1 MMELHRDD
9 EAVSAAIATVL
20 LFGGVISIISLMMV
34 TMIPVIEELEGSV
47 ERHDMAAQ
55 MTQFN
60 QQTATLSEQGMPGD
74 VVTQEFVP
82 VDGALSWDVM
92 RSGMW
97 YSTTWE
103 EDHSF
108 RIRDALDF
116 DDMLKIRHPE
126 STTSTACFS
135 DLRLGPD
142 RPYHYTAPT
151 WAESVIFTTKPGLSF
166 PLGPIDVDVLR
177 DGEVQETAELF
188 VDDVQQWSFDN
199 ADWSLESSQELV
211 VHWLRG
217 GEGTTEARPTD
228 ANADGLG
235 RSWALPLPAGTSH
248 INIVAEE
255 LLMVHGNGLFGDFTE
270 VALPSELL
278 NVKTKWNKTLELST
292 AQVVHITTTT
302 NAQLMLSI
310 GDTLG
315 SATWKSLTGS
325 IHGTSFIPP
334 TQDGYLL
341 LSNPN
346 DEAATVTWRG
356 SGVTIDEKSSYS
368 VAWPPLEL
376 DGASNLQSDLPI
388 SVTWTSSSSPIGVFE
403 LGAAD
408 TGMESGLMF
417 NSNHSNT
424 YNLELRSN
432 GEQSTLNISTL
443 TENETVLN
451 RGESLR
457 IPINGEA
464 IEVETVKGHG
474 IYALVESGTI
484 GLEESLHDGARRC
497 VSIDITASGWVDV
510 SMPWSSMGGR
520 SIIDLQE
527 AWRSG
532 TYPASLHIELYG
544 LIVEEPYTPIGSAW
558 VMQISRFVYEFESSV
573 TGMEVA
579 MSGGAVVTNHPE
591 FNPTVLAPPADRG
604 GPGPRFAA
612 TIPALHPTSDSAV
625 GGGVLSME
633 VTLTKRT
640 SLASDVAYEVRRG
653 WAEPYGKAIAQSSTD
668 GLEGSEDWTIY
679 PGRLDLLN
687 DYVGWVP
694 DPGFGTVESVW
705 HTAGQPIQFSL
716 QISTLD
722 AHVSEVIA

>member
-1 MMELHRDD
+1 
-9 EAVSAAIATVL
+9 
-20 LFGGVISIISLMMV
+20 
-34 TMIPVIEELEGSV
+34 
-47 ERHDMAAQ
+47 
-55 MTQFN
+55 
-60 QQTATLSEQGMPGD
+60 
-74 VVTQEFVP
+74 
-82 VDGALSWDVM
+82 
-92 RSGMW
+92 
-97 YSTTWE
+97 
-103 EDHSF
+103 
-108 RIRDALDF
+108 
-116 DDMLKIRHPE
+116 
-126 STTSTACFS
+126 
-135 DLRLGPD
+135 
-142 RPYHYTAPT
+142 
-151 WAESVIFTTKPGLSF
+151 
-166 PLGPIDVDVLR
+166 
-177 DGEVQETAELF
+177 
-188 VDDVQQWSFDN
+188 
-199 ADWSLESSQELV
+199 
-211 VHWLRG
+211 
-217 GEGTTEARPTD
+217 
-228 ANADGLG
+228 
-235 RSWALPLPAGTSH
+235 
-248 INIVAEE
+248 
-255 LLMVHGNGLFGDFTE
+255 
-270 VALPSELL
+270 
-278 NVKTKWNKTLELST
+278 
-292 AQVVHITTTT
+292 
-302 NAQLMLSI
+302 MLSI

-315 SATWKSLTGS
+315 STTWKSLTGS

-334 TQDGYLL
+334 TQDGFLL

-443 TENETVLN
+443 AENETVLN

-532 TYPASLHIELYG
+532 TYPASMHIELYG
-544 LIVEEPYTPIGSAW
+544 LIVEEPFTPIGSAW

>member
-278 NVKTKWNKTLELST
+278 NVKTKWNKTLELNT

-315 SATWKSLTGS
+315 STTWKSLTGS

-376 DGASNLQSDLPI
+376 DGASNLQSDLPV
-388 SVTWTSSSSPIGVFE
+388 SVSWTSSSSPIGVFE

-417 NSNHSNT
+417 NSNHSNI

-443 TENETVLN
+443 AENETVLN

-457 IPINGEA
+457 IPVNGEA
-464 IEVETVKGHG
+464 IHVDTIKGHG

-484 GLEESLHDGARRC
+484 GLQEGLHDGARRC
-497 VSIDITASGWVDV
+497 VSIGITASGWVDV

-520 SIIDLQE
+520 SVIDLQE

-532 TYPASLHIELYG
+532 TYPASLNIELYG

>member
-1 MMELHRDD
+1 MEFHRNE

-47 ERHDMAAQ
+47 ERHDMTAQ

-60 QQTATLSEQGMPGD
+60 QQTTTLSEQGMPGD
-74 VVTQEFVP
+74 VVSQEFVP

-97 YSTTWE
+97 YSSTWE

-126 STTSTACFS
+126 STSSTACFS

-142 RPYHYTAPT
+142 RPHQYTAPS
-151 WAESVIFTTKPGLSF
+151 WSDSVIITTKPGLSF
-166 PLGPIDVDVLR
+166 PLGPINVNVLR
-177 DGEVQETAELF
+177 DGEVQDTAELF
-188 VDDVQQWSFDN
+188 VDDVQQWDFDN
-199 ADWSLESSQELV
+199 SDWSIESSQELV
-211 VHWLRG
+211 VYWLRG

-228 ANADGLG
+228 ANADGHG
-235 RSWALPLPAGTSH
+235 RSWALPLPAGIH
-248 INIVAEE
+248 NLNIVSEE
-255 LLMVHGNGLFGDFTE
+255 LLMVHGNGFFGDFTE
-270 VALPSELL
+270 VALPSDLVS
-278 NVKTKWNKTLELST
+278 VKTKWNKTLNITT
-292 AQVVHITTTT
+292 AQVVHITTTAD
-302 NAQLMLSI
+302 AQLMLSI
-310 GDTLG
+310 DG
-315 SATWKSLTGS
+315 SQGSTTWKSLTGS

-334 TQDGYLL
+334 TEDGYLL

-346 DEAATVTWRG
+346 EESATVSWRG
-356 SGVTIDEKSSYS
+356 SGATIDGKSSYS
-368 VAWPPLEL
+368 IAWPPLTL
-376 DGASNLQSDLPI
+376 DGASSLSSDAPI
-388 SVTWTSSSSPIGVFE
+388 SVTWTSSLSPIGVFE
-403 LGAAD
+403 LGATD
-408 TGMESGLMF
+408 TGMESGLVMHTNTS
-417 NSNHSNT
+417 NSL
-424 YNLELRSN
+424 NLEIRSN
-432 GEQSTLNISTL
+432 GEQSILNISTL
-443 TENETVLN
+443 VENETVLN
-451 RGESLR
+451 RGESLTV
-457 IPINGEA
+457 PVNGE
-464 IEVETVKGHG
+464 EVTVTTVKGHG
-474 IYALVESGTI
+474 IYALAEQGDI
-484 GLEESLHDGARRC
+484 GLHQSIHDGARRC
-497 VSIDITASGWVDV
+497 VSIGVTASGWVDLT
-510 SMPWSSMGGR
+510 MPWPSMGGR
-520 SIIDLQE
+520 SIIDLQD

-532 TYPASLHIELYG
+532 AYPASLHIELYG

-591 FNPTVLAPPADRG
+591 FNPTVIVPPADRG

-653 WAEPYGKAIAQSSTD
+653 WAEPYGRAIAQSSTD
-668 GLEGSEDWTIY
+668 GLAASEDWTIY
-679 PGRLDLLN
+679 PGRMDLLS

-694 DPGFGTVESVW
+694 DPGFGTVEAVW

-716 QISTLD
+716 QISNLD

>member
-199 ADWSLESSQELV
+199 ADWTLESSQELV

-292 AQVVHITTTT
+292 PQVVHITTTT

-315 SATWKSLTGS
+315 SSTWKSLTGS

-356 SGVTIDEKSSYS
+356 SGFTIDEKSSYS

-443 TENETVLN
+443 TENETILN

-464 IEVETVKGHG
+464 IEVDTVKGHG

-484 GLEESLHDGARRC
+484 GLQESLHDGARRC

-520 SIIDLQE
+520 SVIDLQE
-527 AWRSG
+527 AWQSG
-532 TYPASLHIELYG
+532 TYPASLNIELYG
-544 LIVEEPYTPIGSAW
+544 LIVEEPYTPIGSDW

>member
-1 MMELHRDD
+1 MELHRDD

-199 ADWSLESSQELV
+199 ADWTLESSQELV

-464 IEVETVKGHG
+464 IEVDTVKGHG

-484 GLEESLHDGARRC
+484 GLQESLHDGARRC

-544 LIVEEPYTPIGSAW
+544 LIVEEPFTPIGSAW

>member
-1 MMELHRDD
+1 MELHRDD

-199 ADWSLESSQELV
+199 ADWSLESSQELI

-217 GEGTTEARPTD
+217 EKGTTEARPTD

-302 NAQLMLSI
+302 NAQLMLST
-310 GDTLG
+310 GDTQG

-341 LSNPN
+341 LNNPN
-346 DEAATVTWRG
+346 HEAVTVTWRG

-376 DGASNLQSDLPI
+376 DGASNLQSNLPI

-408 TGMESGLMF
+408 TGMESGLIF
-417 NSNHSNT
+417 NSNHSSSF
-424 YNLELRSN
+424 NLELRTN

-443 TENETVLN
+443 SENETVLN

-457 IPINGEA
+457 IPVNGEA
-464 IEVETVKGHG
+464 IEVNTIEGHG
-474 IYALVESGTI
+474 IYALAESGTI
-484 GLEESLHDGARRC
+484 GLEESLHDGERRC

-544 LIVEEPYTPIGSAW
+544 LIVEEPYTPIGGAW

>member
-1 MMELHRDD
+1 MMELHRND

-60 QQTATLSEQGMPGD
+60 QQTTTLSEQGMPGD

-82 VDGALSWDVM
+82 VDGALSWDVV

-116 DDMLKIRHPE
+116 DDKLKIRHPE

-151 WAESVIFTTKPGLSF
+151 WAESVILTTKPGLTF

-177 DGEVQETAELF
+177 DGEVQNTAELF
-188 VDDVQQWSFDN
+188 VDDVLQWSFDI

-228 ANADGLG
+228 ANANGLG
-235 RSWALPLPAGTSH
+235 RTWALPLPAGTSEL
-248 INIVAEE
+248 NIVAEE
-255 LLMVHGNGLFGDFTE
+255 LFMVHGNGLFGDFSE
-270 VALPSELL
+270 VALPSELV
-278 NVKTKWNKTLELST
+278 NVKTKWNKTLELNT

-310 GDTLG
+310 DDTVG

-346 DEAATVTWRG
+346 DESATVTWRG

-376 DGASNLQSDLPI
+376 DGASNLQSNVPI
-388 SVTWTSSSSPIGVFE
+388 SVTWSSSSSPVGVFE
-403 LGAAD
+403 LGATD

-417 NSNHSNT
+417 NSNNSNT
-424 YNLELRSN
+424 YNLELRTN
-432 GEQSTLNISTL
+432 GGQSTLNISTL
-443 TENETVLN
+443 SENETVLN

-457 IPINGEA
+457 LPVNGQA
-464 IEVETVKGHG
+464 IEVNTIKGHG
-474 IYALVESGTI
+474 IYALVESGSV
-484 GLEESLHDGARRC
+484 GLQESLHDGARRC
-497 VSIDITASGWVDV
+497 VPIDVTASGWVDI
-510 SMPWSSMGGR
+510 SMPWPSMGGR
-520 SIIDLQE
+520 SIVDLQE

-579 MSGGAVVTNHPE
+579 MSGGAVLTNHPE

-640 SLASDVAYEVRRG
+640 SLTSDVAYEVRRG

>member
-177 DGEVQETAELF
+177 NEEVQETAELF

-278 NVKTKWNKTLELST
+278 NVKTKWNKTLELNT

-334 TQDGYLL
+334 TQDGYVL

-346 DEAATVTWRG
+346 DESATVTWRG

-417 NSNHSNT
+417 NSNHSNI

-443 TENETVLN
+443 AENETVLN

-457 IPINGEA
+457 IPVNGEA
-464 IEVETVKGHG
+464 LDVDTIKGHG

-484 GLEESLHDGARRC
+484 GLQESLHDGARRC

-532 TYPASLHIELYG
+532 TYPASLHVELYG

-558 VMQISRFVYEFESSV
+558 VMQISRFVYGFESSV

>member
-1 MMELHRDD
+1 MMELHRNN

-60 QQTATLSEQGMPGD
+60 RQTTTLSEQGMPGD

-82 VDGALSWDVM
+82 VDGALSWDVV

-151 WAESVIFTTKPGLSF
+151 WAESVILTTKPGLTF

-177 DGEVQETAELF
+177 DGEVQNTAELF

-217 GEGTTEARPTD
+217 GEGTTEARPND

-235 RSWALPLPAGTSH
+235 RTWALPLPAGTSEL
-248 INIVAEE
+248 NIVAEE
-255 LLMVHGNGLFGDFTE
+255 LFMVHGNGLFGDFSE
-270 VALPSELL
+270 VALPSELV
-278 NVKTKWNKTLELST
+278 NVKTKWNKTLELNT

-310 GDTLG
+310 DDTVG

-346 DEAATVTWRG
+346 DESATVTWRG
-356 SGVTIDEKSSYS
+356 SGVTIDEKSSYT

-376 DGASNLQSDLPI
+376 DGASNLQSDVPI
-388 SVTWTSSSSPIGVFE
+388 SVTWSSSSSPVGVFE
-403 LGAAD
+403 LGATD

-417 NSNHSNT
+417 NSNNSNT
-424 YNLELRSN
+424 YNLELRTN
-432 GEQSTLNISTL
+432 GGQSTLNISTL
-443 TENETVLN
+443 SENETVLN

-457 IPINGEA
+457 LPVNGQA
-464 IEVETVKGHG
+464 IEVNTVKGHG
-474 IYALVESGTI
+474 IYALVESGSV
-484 GLEESLHDGARRC
+484 GLQESLHDGARRC
-497 VSIDITASGWVDV
+497 VSIDVTASGWVDV
-510 SMPWSSMGGR
+510 SMPWPSMGGR
-520 SIIDLQE
+520 SIVDLQK

-579 MSGGAVVTNHPE
+579 MSGGAVLTNHPE

-640 SLASDVAYEVRRG
+640 SLTSDVAYEVRRG

>member
-1 MMELHRDD
+1 MELHRDD

-199 ADWSLESSQELV
+199 ADWTLESSQELV

-544 LIVEEPYTPIGSAW
+544 LIVEEPFTPIGSAW

>member
-1 MMELHRDD
+1 MELHRDD

-108 RIRDALDF
+108 RIREALDF

-217 GEGTTEARPTD
+217 GEGATEARPTD

-278 NVKTKWNKTLELST
+278 NVETKWNKTLELNT

-315 SATWKSLTGS
+315 STTWKSLTGS

-334 TQDGYLL
+334 TQDGFLL

-376 DGASNLQSDLPI
+376 DGASNLQSDLPL

-417 NSNHSNT
+417 NSNHSNI

-443 TENETVLN
+443 AENETVLN

-464 IEVETVKGHG
+464 IEVDTVKGHG
-474 IYALVESGTI
+474 IYAQVEAGII
-484 GLEESLHDGARRC
+484 GLQEGLHDGARRC

-520 SIIDLQE
+520 SVIDLQE

-532 TYPASLHIELYG
+532 TYPASLNIELYG

>member
-1 MMELHRDD
+1 MELHRDD

-199 ADWSLESSQELV
+199 ADWTLESSQELV

-457 IPINGEA
+457 IPVNGEA
-464 IEVETVKGHG
+464 IEVDTIKGHG
-474 IYALVESGTI
+474 IYALFESGTI
-484 GLEESLHDGARRC
+484 GLQESLHDGARRC

-544 LIVEEPYTPIGSAW
+544 LIVEEPFTPIGSAW

>member
-1 MMELHRDD
+1 MELHRDE

-217 GEGTTEARPTD
+217 GEGATEARPTD

-278 NVKTKWNKTLELST
+278 NVETKWNKTLELNT

-315 SATWKSLTGS
+315 STTWKSLTGS

-334 TQDGYLL
+334 TQDGFLL

-376 DGASNLQSDLPI
+376 DGASNLQSDLPL

-417 NSNHSNT
+417 NSNHSNI

-443 TENETVLN
+443 EENETVLN

-457 IPINGEA
+457 IPVNGEA
-464 IEVETVKGHG
+464 IDVDTIKGHG
-474 IYALVESGTI
+474 IYAQVEAGII
-484 GLEESLHDGARRC
+484 GLQEGLHDGARRC

-520 SIIDLQE
+520 SVIDLQE

-532 TYPASLHIELYG
+532 TYPASLNIELYG

>member
-417 NSNHSNT
+417 NSNHSNI

-443 TENETVLN
+443 AENETVLN

-464 IEVETVKGHG
+464 IEVDTVKGHG

-484 GLEESLHDGARRC
+484 GLQESLHDGARRC

-532 TYPASLHIELYG
+532 TYPASMHIELYG
-544 LIVEEPYTPIGSAW
+544 LIVEEPFTPIGSAW

>member
-1 MMELHRDD
+1 MELHRND

-60 QQTATLSEQGMPGD
+60 QQTTTLSEQGMPGD

-82 VDGALSWDVM
+82 VDGALSWDVV

-116 DDMLKIRHPE
+116 DDKLKIRHPE

-151 WAESVIFTTKPGLSF
+151 WAESVILTTKPGLTF

-177 DGEVQETAELF
+177 DGEVQNTAELF
-188 VDDVQQWSFDN
+188 VDDVLQWSFDI

-235 RSWALPLPAGTSH
+235 RTWALPLPAGTSEL
-248 INIVAEE
+248 NIVAEE
-255 LLMVHGNGLFGDFTE
+255 LFMVHGNGLFGDFSE
-270 VALPSELL
+270 VALPSELV
-278 NVKTKWNKTLELST
+278 NVKTKWNKTLELNT

-310 GDTLG
+310 DDTVG

-346 DEAATVTWRG
+346 DEPATVTWRG

-376 DGASNLQSDLPI
+376 DGASNLQSNVPI
-388 SVTWTSSSSPIGVFE
+388 SVTWSSSSSPVGVFE
-403 LGAAD
+403 LGATD

-417 NSNHSNT
+417 NSNNSNT
-424 YNLELRSN
+424 YNLELRTN
-432 GEQSTLNISTL
+432 GGQSTLNISTL
-443 TENETVLN
+443 SENETVLN

-457 IPINGEA
+457 LPVNGQA
-464 IEVETVKGHG
+464 IEVNTIKGHG
-474 IYALVESGTI
+474 IYALVESGSV
-484 GLEESLHDGARRC
+484 GLQESLHEGARRC
-497 VSIDITASGWVDV
+497 VPIDVTASGWVDI
-510 SMPWSSMGGR
+510 SMPWPSMGGR
-520 SIIDLQE
+520 SIVDLQE

-579 MSGGAVVTNHPE
+579 MSGGAVLTNHPE

-640 SLASDVAYEVRRG
+640 SLTSDVAYEVRRG

>member
-199 ADWSLESSQELV
+199 ADWTLESSQELV

-235 RSWALPLPAGTSH
+235 RSWALPLPEGTSH

-278 NVKTKWNKTLELST
+278 NVKTKWNKTFELST

-464 IEVETVKGHG
+464 IEVDTVKGHG

-484 GLEESLHDGARRC
+484 GLQESLHDGARRC

-544 LIVEEPYTPIGSAW
+544 LIVEEPFTPIGSAW

>member
-1 MMELHRDD
+1 MELHRDD

-278 NVKTKWNKTLELST
+278 NVKTKWNKTLELNT

-376 DGASNLQSDLPI
+376 DGASTLQSDLPI

-484 GLEESLHDGARRC
+484 GLQESLHDGARRC

-544 LIVEEPYTPIGSAW
+544 LIVEEPFTPIGSAW

>member
-1 MMELHRDD
+1 MELHRDD

-217 GEGTTEARPTD
+217 GEGATEARPTD

-278 NVKTKWNKTLELST
+278 NVETKWNKTLELNT

-315 SATWKSLTGS
+315 STTWKSLTGS

-334 TQDGYLL
+334 TQDGFLL

-376 DGASNLQSDLPI
+376 DGASNLQSDLPL

-417 NSNHSNT
+417 NSNHSNI

-443 TENETVLN
+443 AENETVLN

-464 IEVETVKGHG
+464 IEVDTVKGHG
-474 IYALVESGTI
+474 IYAQVEAGII
-484 GLEESLHDGARRC
+484 GLQEGLHDGARRC

-520 SIIDLQE
+520 SVIDLQE

-532 TYPASLHIELYG
+532 TYPASLNIELYG

>member
-1 MMELHRDD
+1 MELHRND

-60 QQTATLSEQGMPGD
+60 QQTTTLSEQGMPGD

-82 VDGALSWDVM
+82 VDGALSWDVV

-151 WAESVIFTTKPGLSF
+151 WAESVILTTKPGLTF

-177 DGEVQETAELF
+177 DGEVQNTAELF
-188 VDDVQQWSFDN
+188 VDDVLQWSFDN

-228 ANADGLG
+228 ANANGLG
-235 RSWALPLPAGTSH
+235 RTWALPLPAGTSEL
-248 INIVAEE
+248 NIVAEE
-255 LLMVHGNGLFGDFTE
+255 LFMVHGNGLFGDFSE
-270 VALPSELL
+270 VALPSELV
-278 NVKTKWNKTLELST
+278 NVKTKWNKTLELNT

-310 GDTLG
+310 DDTVG

-346 DEAATVTWRG
+346 DESATVTWRG

-376 DGASNLQSDLPI
+376 DGASNLQSNVPI
-388 SVTWTSSSSPIGVFE
+388 SVTWSSSSSPVGVFE
-403 LGAAD
+403 LGATD

-417 NSNHSNT
+417 NSNNSNT
-424 YNLELRSN
+424 YNLELRTN
-432 GEQSTLNISTL
+432 GGQSTLNISTL
-443 TENETVLN
+443 SENETVLN

-457 IPINGEA
+457 LPVNGQA
-464 IEVETVKGHG
+464 IEVNTIKGHG
-474 IYALVESGTI
+474 IYALVESGSV
-484 GLEESLHDGARRC
+484 GLQESLHDGARRC
-497 VSIDITASGWVDV
+497 VPIDVTASGWVDI
-510 SMPWSSMGGR
+510 SMPWPSMGGR
-520 SIIDLQE
+520 SIVDLQE

-579 MSGGAVVTNHPE
+579 MSGGAVLTNHPE

-640 SLASDVAYEVRRG
+640 SLTSDVAYEVRRG

-705 HTAGQPIQFSL
+705 QTAGQPIQFSL

>member
-1 MMELHRDD
+1 MELHRDD

-199 ADWSLESSQELV
+199 ADWTLESSQELV

-432 GEQSTLNISTL
+432 GEQSILNISTL
-443 TENETVLN
+443 AENETVLN

-544 LIVEEPYTPIGSAW
+544 LIVEEPFTPIGSAW

>member
-1 MMELHRDD
+1 MELHRDD

-199 ADWSLESSQELV
+199 ADWTLESSQELV

-278 NVKTKWNKTLELST
+278 NVKTKWNKTLELNT

-334 TQDGYLL
+334 TQDGYVL

-346 DEAATVTWRG
+346 DESATVTWRG

-417 NSNHSNT
+417 NSNHSNI

-443 TENETVLN
+443 AENETVLN

-457 IPINGEA
+457 IPVNGEA
-464 IEVETVKGHG
+464 LDVDTIKGHG

-484 GLEESLHDGARRC
+484 GLQESLHDGARRC

-532 TYPASLHIELYG
+532 TYPASLHVELYG

-558 VMQISRFVYEFESSV
+558 VMQISRFVYGFESSV

>member
-1 MMELHRDD
+1 MMELHRND

-60 QQTATLSEQGMPGD
+60 QQTTTLSEQGMPGD

-82 VDGALSWDVM
+82 VDGALSWDVV

-116 DDMLKIRHPE
+116 DDKLKIRHPE

-151 WAESVIFTTKPGLSF
+151 WAESVILTTKPGLTF

-177 DGEVQETAELF
+177 DGEVQNTAELF
-188 VDDVQQWSFDN
+188 VDDVLQWSFDN

-228 ANADGLG
+228 ANANGLG
-235 RSWALPLPAGTSH
+235 RTWALPLPAGTSEL
-248 INIVAEE
+248 NIVAEE
-255 LLMVHGNGLFGDFTE
+255 LFMVHGNGLFGDFSE
-270 VALPSELL
+270 VALPSELV
-278 NVKTKWNKTLELST
+278 NVKTKWNKTLELNT

-310 GDTLG
+310 DDTVG

-346 DEAATVTWRG
+346 DESATVTWRG

-376 DGASNLQSDLPI
+376 DGASNLQSNVPI
-388 SVTWTSSSSPIGVFE
+388 SVTWSSSSSPVGVFE
-403 LGAAD
+403 LGATD

-417 NSNHSNT
+417 NSNNSNT
-424 YNLELRSN
+424 YNLELRTN
-432 GEQSTLNISTL
+432 GGQSTLNISTL
-443 TENETVLN
+443 SENETVLN

-457 IPINGEA
+457 LPVNGQA
-464 IEVETVKGHG
+464 IEVNTIKGHG
-474 IYALVESGTI
+474 IYALVESGSV
-484 GLEESLHDGARRC
+484 GLQESLHDGARRC
-497 VSIDITASGWVDV
+497 VPIDVTASGWVDI
-510 SMPWSSMGGR
+510 SMPWPSMGGR
-520 SIIDLQE
+520 SIVDLQE

-579 MSGGAVVTNHPE
+579 MSGGAVLTNHPE

-640 SLASDVAYEVRRG
+640 SLTSDVAYEVRRG

>member
-1 MMELHRDD
+1 MELHRDD

-278 NVKTKWNKTLELST
+278 NVKTKWNKTLELNT

-315 SATWKSLTGS
+315 STTWKSLTGS

-376 DGASNLQSDLPI
+376 DGASNLQSDLPV
-388 SVTWTSSSSPIGVFE
+388 SVSWTSSSSPIGVFE

-417 NSNHSNT
+417 NSNHSNI

-443 TENETVLN
+443 AENETVLN

-457 IPINGEA
+457 IPVNGEA
-464 IEVETVKGHG
+464 IHVDTIKGHG

-484 GLEESLHDGARRC
+484 GLQEGLHDGARRC
-497 VSIDITASGWVDV
+497 VSIGITASGWVDV

-520 SIIDLQE
+520 SVIDLQE

-544 LIVEEPYTPIGSAW
+544 LIVEEPFTPIGSAW

>member
-1 MMELHRDD
+1 MNELHRND

-60 QQTATLSEQGMPGD
+60 QQTSTLSEQGMPGD

-142 RPYHYTAPT
+142 RPYHYSAPA

-217 GEGTTEARPTD
+217 GEGTTEVRPTD

-235 RSWALPLPAGTSH
+235 RSWALPLPAGTSQL
-248 INIVAEE
+248 NIVSEE

-278 NVKTKWNKTLELST
+278 NVKTKWNKTLVLST

-302 NAQLMLSI
+302 NAQLMLSTNDI
-310 GDTLG
+310 QG

-334 TQDGYLL
+334 TQEGYLL

-346 DEAATVTWRG
+346 DESATVSWRG
-356 SGVTIDEKSSYS
+356 SGVTIDEMSSYS

-376 DGASNLQSDLPI
+376 DGASNLRSDVPI
-388 SVTWTSSSSPIGVFE
+388 SVTWTSTPSPIGVFE
-403 LGAAD
+403 LGASD

-424 YNLELRSN
+424 YNLELRAN

-443 TENETVLN
+443 AENETVLN
-451 RGESLR
+451 RGELLR
-457 IPINGEA
+457 VPVNGEA
-464 IEVETVKGHG
+464 IEINTIKGHG
-474 IYALVESGTI
+474 IYALIEAGSI
-484 GLEESLHDGARRC
+484 GLQESLHDGARRC
-497 VSIDITASGWVDV
+497 VSIDVTASGWIDL

-532 TYPASLHIELYG
+532 TYPASFHIELYG

-579 MSGGAVVTNHPE
+579 MSGGAVLTNHPE

>member
-1 MMELHRDD
+1 MNELHRND

-60 QQTATLSEQGMPGD
+60 QQTSTLSEQGMPGD

-142 RPYHYTAPT
+142 RPYHYSAPA

-217 GEGTTEARPTD
+217 GEGTTEVRPTD

-235 RSWALPLPAGTSH
+235 RSWALPLPAGTSQL
-248 INIVAEE
+248 NIVSEE

-278 NVKTKWNKTLELST
+278 NVKTKWNKTLVLST

-302 NAQLMLSI
+302 NAQLMLSTNDI
-310 GDTLG
+310 QG

-334 TQDGYLL
+334 TQEGYLL

-346 DEAATVTWRG
+346 DESATVSWRG
-356 SGVTIDEKSSYS
+356 SGVTIDEMSSYS

-376 DGASNLQSDLPI
+376 DGASNLRSDVPI
-388 SVTWTSSSSPIGVFE
+388 SVTWTSTPSPIGVFE
-403 LGAAD
+403 LGASD

-424 YNLELRSN
+424 YNLELRAN

-443 TENETVLN
+443 AENETVLS
-451 RGESLR
+451 RGELLR
-457 IPINGEA
+457 VPVNGEA
-464 IEVETVKGHG
+464 IEINTIKGHG
-474 IYALVESGTI
+474 IYALIEAGSI
-484 GLEESLHDGARRC
+484 GLQESLHDGARRC
-497 VSIDITASGWVDV
+497 VSIDVTASGWIDL

-579 MSGGAVVTNHPE
+579 MSGGAVLTNHPE